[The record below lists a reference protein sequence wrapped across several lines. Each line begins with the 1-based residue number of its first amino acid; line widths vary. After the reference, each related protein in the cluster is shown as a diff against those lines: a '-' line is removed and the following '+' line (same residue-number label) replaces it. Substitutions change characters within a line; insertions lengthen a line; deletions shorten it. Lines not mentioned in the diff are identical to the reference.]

1 MREFEQNFPDWQ
13 EQVESCIFYPRDT
26 KEGAQ
31 FYVYTR
37 PGIDFVVK
45 VPKNPIWMQ
54 GYLLTEELA
63 PEYAIPFVR
72 VENIRL
78 NINRVKSRV
87 PEAVVQVKADDLLE
101 KIGEAFQARNAQQLE
116 SLVRTHIKEDLG
128 FFKKGLFVPD
138 PTYNNYG
145 INKQGKVKRFDFGDA
160 RISFTGDEEYSGL
173 ALARASS
180 HYSIFFLLRSLGKK
194 CGVLMQN
201 EQEFSEF
208 YAEQIALPPPHPRAS
223 TLDELI
229 MQQEGQIWNSDV
241 SMFLARVGHEEFVR
255 HAPNGAPF
263 KLNEDFIRN
272 LPGSLNL

>member
-13 EQVESCIFYPRDT
+13 EQVESSIFYPRDT

-31 FYVYTR
+31 FHVYTR

-45 VPKNPIWMQ
+45 VPKNPVWMQ

-72 VENIRL
+72 AENIRL

-101 KIGEAFQARNAQQLE
+101 KIGEAFQTRNAQQLE
-116 SLVRTHIKEDLG
+116 AFVRAHIKEDLG

-145 INKQGKVKRFDFGDA
+145 IDKQGKVKRFDFGDA

-173 ALARASS
+173 ARARAAS
-180 HYSIFFLLRSLGKK
+180 HYSMFFLLQSLGKK
-194 CGVLMQN
+194 CDVVMQN
-201 EQEFSEF
+201 GQEFSEF
-208 YAEQIALPPPHPRAS
+208 YAEQTNLPSPHPRAS
-223 TLDELI
+223 TLNELI
-229 MQQEGQIWNSDV
+229 MQQEGKVWNPEV
-241 SMFLARVGHEEFVR
+241 SMFLARVGHEEFMR
-255 HAPNGAPF
+255 NAPNGAPF
-263 KLNEDFIRN
+263 ELNENFIRN
-272 LPGSLNL
+272 LPESLSL